1 MSSVRH
7 ATLPV
12 IGLGCG
18 GAGARTI
25 ERALTS
31 LAGVRSVYVNPV
43 TEAAYVA
50 FDPARC
56 TLSGLVEG
64 VERAGYETDTRRV
77 SFTGDVIAP

>member
-18 GAGARTI
+18 GAGARII
-25 ERALTS
+25 ERALTA

-50 FDPARC
+50 FDPAKC
-56 TLSGLVEG
+56 QLPVLVDALEL
-64 VERAGYETDTRRV
+64 AGYATDTHRV
-77 SFTGDVIAP
+77 SFKEDLVAP